1 MGPGSDLPSFGC
13 LARLV
18 YRVNRVIPDSVEQD
32 ALRRREFDKV
42 FGLLERPERL
52 GMQGV
57 RRSVMDILSKAPTGR
72 LATHEALLRLSQ
84 VGEGVRLVCRRGAD

>member
-1 MGPGSDLPSFGC
+1 MPELVADGPDIPDSLLNDLDDGRVVFFCGAGVSMGPGSDLPSFGC

-52 GMQGV
+52 GMQEFV
-57 RRSVMDILSKAPTGR
+57 DR
-72 LATHEALLRLSQ
+72 
-84 VGEGVRLVCRRGAD
+84 